1 MSGQV
6 SFGRLAGQHS
16 DGGGGGG
23 AFRILVMGD
32 FSARA
37 GRGVREGLAGRK
49 RIGVDVDNWERV
61 LGSLGAEVR
70 IPAGEGEIVL
80 APKEIDDFH
89 PDFLYSKLEVFR
101 ALRELRQRLMDSST
115 FNAAADEIRSWAGD
129 LHGQDAHATH
139 GQDAHATHG
148 QDAHAT
154 HGQDA
159 HATHGQDAHAT
170 HGQDARATHGQ
181 DARATHGQDARA
193 THGRDAHATASEGE
207 AQSDLLGR
215 LLGQRPAGADA
226 PASGAPKGAPRAAGA
241 SGRTAAG
248 AADSLIR
255 GNVGPYIVP
264 DRDKEQSALV
274 ACVDKAVAEQMR
286 RILHHPNFQALEAAW
301 RGVQRLVTH
310 LETDEDL
317 RLAVMDVSKDE
328 LSADVL
334 AVDDLQTTALYDLLV
349 AKTLG
354 TQGAKPWS
362 VLCAAFA
369 FDKTV
374 LDAAVLGRLS
384 KIVHAARAPLVAGAA
399 DRVAGCQSIAAEPDP
414 RQWTWRPDAD
424 AQAAWDTL
432 RSLPEANWV
441 ALGLPR
447 ILMRQP
453 YGQLSDSVDGFDFEE
468 LDAVST
474 HEDYLWCCASFALAE
489 ALGAAFADQS
499 WDMAAEMF
507 HDVTDLPA
515 HIYRDAD
522 GDRQVK
528 PCAEVCLTDRAAQAI
543 QDQGLTALL
552 SVQGQNVIRI
562 RGIAAVAEPV
572 AALAGPWG

>member
-16 DGGGGGG
+16 DGGGGSG

-37 GRGVREGLAGRK
+37 SRGVRDGLAGRK

-61 LGSLGAEVR
+61 LGALGAEVR
-70 IPAGEGEIVL
+70 IPAGEGEIVF

-89 PDFLYSKLEVFR
+89 PDWLYSKLEVFR
-101 ALRELRQRLMDSST
+101 ALRELRQRMMDSST
-115 FNAAADEIRSWAGD
+115 FKAAADEVRSWAAADKEPQAPSEDVGNAQGAGGD
-129 LHGQDAHATH
+129 VRQAPGGD
-139 GQDAHATHG
+139 
-148 QDAHAT
+148 
-154 HGQDA
+154 
-159 HATHGQDAHAT
+159 
-170 HGQDARATHGQ
+170 
-181 DARATHGQDARA
+181 
-193 THGRDAHATASEGE
+193 
-207 AQSDLLGR
+207 DLLGK
-215 LLGQRPAGADA
+215 LLGKRPAGADG
-226 PASGAPKGAPRAAGA
+226 PASGAAGGS
-241 SGRTAAG
+241 SGRTAAS
-248 AADSLIR
+248 AADSLIA
-255 GNVGPYIVP
+255 GIVGPYIVP
-264 DRDKEQSALV
+264 DRDKEQPALV
-274 ACVDKAVAEQMR
+274 ACVDKAVSEQMR

-354 TQGAKPWS
+354 TQGSKPWS

-384 KIVHAARAPLVAGAA
+384 KITHAARAPLVAGAA

-432 RSLPEANWV
+432 RKLPEANWV

-453 YGQLSDSVDGFDFEE
+453 YGQLSDPTDGFDFEE
-468 LDAVST
+468 LDTGST
-474 HEDYLWCCASFALAE
+474 HEDYLWGCASFALAE
-489 ALGAAFADQS
+489 ALGAAFADQG
-499 WDMAAEMF
+499 WDMASEMF

-543 QDQGLTALL
+543 QDRGLTALL

>member
-6 SFGRLAGQHS
+6 SFGRLAGQHG

-37 GRGVREGLAGRK
+37 ARGVREGLAGRK
-49 RIGVDVDNWERV
+49 RIAVDVDNWERV
-61 LGSLGAEVR
+61 LGSFGAEVR
-70 IPAGEGEIVL
+70 IPAGEGEIAL

-89 PDFLYSKLEVFR
+89 PDWLYSKLEVFR
-101 ALRELRQRLMDSST
+101 ALRDLRQRLMDGST
-115 FNAAADEIRSWAGD
+115 FKSAADEVRSWAGD
-129 LHGQDAHATH
+129 L
-139 GQDAHATHG
+139 HG

-181 DARATHGQDARA
+181 DA
-193 THGRDAHATASEGE
+193 HATPAGQAQGE
-207 AQSDLLGR
+207 ADLLGR

-226 PASGAPKGAPRAAGA
+226 ADSGAPKGASMAAGA

-255 GNVGPYIVP
+255 GIVGPYIVP

-334 AVDDLQTTALYDLLV
+334 AVDDLQTTAVYDLLV
-349 AKTLG
+349 AQTLG
-354 TQGAKPWS
+354 TQGSKPWS

-424 AQAAWDTL
+424 AEAAWNTL

-453 YGQLSDSVDGFDFEE
+453 YGQASDPVDGFDFEE
-468 LDAVST
+468 IDAGST
-474 HEDYLWCCASFALAE
+474 HEEYLWGCASFALAE

-507 HDVTDLPA
+507 HDVIDLPA

-543 QDQGLTALL
+543 QDRGLTALL

-572 AALAGPWG
+572 AALAGPWGSRRRS

>member
-6 SFGRLAGQHS
+6 SFGRLASQHG

-70 IPAGEGEIVL
+70 IPAGAGEIVF

-89 PDFLYSKLEVFR
+89 PDWLYSKLEVFR
-101 ALRELRQRLMDSST
+101 ALRDLRQRLMDGST
-115 FNAAADEIRSWAGD
+115 FNAAADEVRSWAGD
-129 LHGQDAHATH
+129 L
-139 GQDAHATHG
+139 
-148 QDAHAT
+148 
-154 HGQDA
+154 
-159 HATHGQDAHAT
+159 

-181 DARATHGQDARA
+181 DARATQ
-193 THGRDAHATASEGE
+193 DAHATPAGQAQGGE
-207 AQSDLLGR
+207 DLLGR
-215 LLGQRPAGADA
+215 LLGQRPAGADR
-226 PASGAPKGAPRAAGA
+226 PASGAAGGA
-241 SGRTAAG
+241 SGRTAAS
-248 AADSLIR
+248 AADSLIA
-255 GNVGPYIVP
+255 GIVGPYIVP
-264 DRDKEQSALV
+264 DRDKEQPALV

-349 AKTLG
+349 AQTLG
-354 TQGAKPWS
+354 TQGSKPWS

-432 RSLPEANWV
+432 CKLPEANWV

-453 YGQLSDSVDGFDFEE
+453 YGQLSDPADGFDFEE
-468 LDAVST
+468 FDAGST
-474 HEDYLWCCASFALAE
+474 HEDYLWGCASFALAE

-499 WDMAAEMF
+499 WDMASEMF

-543 QDQGLTALL
+543 QDRGLTAML

-572 AALAGPWG
+572 AALAGPWGG

>member
-6 SFGRLAGQHS
+6 SFGRLAGQHG
-16 DGGGGGG
+16 DGGGGSG

-148 QDAHAT
+148 QDA
-154 HGQDA
+154 
-159 HATHGQDAHAT
+159 
-170 HGQDARATHGQ
+170 RATPAGQ
-181 DARATHGQDARA
+181 VQ
-193 THGRDAHATASEGE
+193 GE
-207 AQSDLLGR
+207 PIRQAQSEADLLGR

-226 PASGAPKGAPRAAGA
+226 PASGAAPKGAPRAGGA
-241 SGRTAAG
+241 SGRTAAS

-255 GNVGPYIVP
+255 GIVGPYIVP

-354 TQGAKPWS
+354 TQGSKPWS

-468 LDAVST
+468 FDAGST
-474 HEDYLWCCASFALAE
+474 HEDYLWGCASFALAE

>member
-6 SFGRLAGQHS
+6 SFGRLAGQHG

-70 IPAGEGEIVL
+70 IPAGEGEIVF

-89 PDFLYSKLEVFR
+89 PDYLYSKLDVFR
-101 ALRELRQRLMDSST
+101 ALRELRQRLMDGST
-115 FNAAADEIRSWAGD
+115 FKSAADEVRSWAAAPVRKEPQAQGEGA
-129 LHGQDAHATH
+129 GQAQGEPLRQA
-139 GQDAHATHG
+139 Q
-148 QDAHAT
+148 
-154 HGQDA
+154 
-159 HATHGQDAHAT
+159 
-170 HGQDARATHGQ
+170 
-181 DARATHGQDARA
+181 
-193 THGRDAHATASEGE
+193 GE
-207 AQSDLLGR
+207 ADLLGR

-226 PASGAPKGAPRAAGA
+226 PASGAAGA

-255 GNVGPYIVP
+255 GIVGPYIVP

-354 TQGAKPWS
+354 TQGSKPWS

-399 DRVAGCQSIAAEPDP
+399 DRVAGCQGIATEPDP

-424 AQAAWDTL
+424 AEAAWDTL

-453 YGQLSDSVDGFDFEE
+453 YGQLSDPTDGFDFEE
-468 LDAVST
+468 LDAAGT
-474 HEDYLWCCASFALAE
+474 HEDYLWGCASFALAE

-499 WDMAAEMF
+499 WDMASEMF

-515 HIYRDAD
+515 HIYRDVD

-543 QDQGLTALL
+543 QDRGLTALL

-572 AALAGPWG
+572 AALAGPWAG